1 MTKTDYVNDLNNLK
15 TEVKC
20 VRDPVQKVV
29 GTLSFRG
36 LNESSVMRCFGG
48 AWTDQVAL
56 VIRNIQA
63 GG

>member
-1 MTKTDYVNDLNNLK
+1 MKYVG
-15 TEVKC
+15 
-20 VRDPVQKVV
+20 DPVQRVV
-29 GTLSFRG
+29 GILSFRG

-56 VIRNIQA
+56 VIGNIQA

>member
-1 MTKTDYVNDLNNLK
+1 MTRTDYVSDLNNLK
-15 TEVKC
+15 TEMKY
-20 VRDPVQKVV
+20 VRDHVQKVV

-36 LNESSVMRCFGG
+36 PNESGVMRCFGG

-56 VIRNIQA
+56 VIGNIQA